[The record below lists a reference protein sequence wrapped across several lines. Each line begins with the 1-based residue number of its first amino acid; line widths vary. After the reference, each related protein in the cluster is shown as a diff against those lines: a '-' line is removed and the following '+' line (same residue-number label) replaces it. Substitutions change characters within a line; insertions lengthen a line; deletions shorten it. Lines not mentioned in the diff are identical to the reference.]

1 MRKHKRL
8 TDAYRFPG
16 FTPSETVKGVFGD
29 PKARV
34 IELKR
39 RQKKLSAL
47 CVVVRLRVFTTASDA
62 VFVIFPAVT
71 RGCILR
77 SNCAASSVADARK

>member
-16 FTPSETVKGVFGD
+16 FTPSATVKGVFGD

-34 IELKR
+34 IELNR
-39 RQKKLSAL
+39 RQKKLSAP
-47 CVVVRLRVFTTASDA
+47 CVVVRLLVMTASSG
-62 VFVIFPAVT
+62 VFVICPVAT
-71 RGCILR
+71 RGCIWR
-77 SNCAASSVADARK
+77 SNCTASNVGDARK